1 MDDVTTP
8 GRYKIGKTIEPPKR
22 IKAVQNDLNKTVGG
36 KVDYTCIIPTNN
48 VSGLE
53 TSLHKKYAA
62 QNLRDFPAGTE
73 WFMLNFGAAG
83 SRLQPIEKQTGH
95 FLSQLNFILDDI
107 STTRKI
113 QQRIKAPAM
122 PNTLI
127 TQHNNILRIQLNRPQ
142 KKNAL
147 TPAMYVALR
156 EAIERA
162 DNDTSIHVITL
173 SGSGD
178 SFCAGNDL
186 NTFLQDPGSDAAAR
200 FIKAIANARAP
211 IVAAVNGV
219 AVGVGV
225 TMLLHCDL
233 VYASEDARFNFAF
246 IDLGLLPEAASSYL
260 LPRMLG
266 YAGAAELLMLGEAF
280 SAEKAREC
288 GLVNQ
293 VVAADALEE
302 LGAIKGGTA
311 GGQTAGSAAADEN
324 AAAARDDEGSPGDD
338 GA

>member
-1 MDDVTTP
+1 
-8 GRYKIGKTIEPPKR
+8 
-22 IKAVQNDLNKTVGG
+22 
-36 KVDYTCIIPTNN
+36 
-48 VSGLE
+48 
-53 TSLHKKYAA
+53 
-62 QNLRDFPAGTE
+62 
-73 WFMLNFGAAG
+73 
-83 SRLQPIEKQTGH
+83 
-95 FLSQLNFILDDI
+95 
-107 STTRKI
+107 
-113 QQRIKAPAM
+113 M

-127 TQHNNILRIQLNRPQ
+127 TLQNNILRIQLNRPQ

-147 TPAMYVALR
+147 TPAMYDALR

-162 DNDTSIHVITL
+162 NDDTNIHVITL
-173 SGSGD
+173 TGSGD

-186 NTFLQDPGSDAAAR
+186 NSFLQDPGADAAAR

-233 VYASEDARFNFAF
+233 VYAAEDAKFNFAF

-280 SAEKAREC
+280 TAEKAREC
-288 GLVNQ
+288 GIVNQ
-293 VVAADALEE
+293 VVAADALDALAQSKAEQLAAKPPEALRQTKMLLRRGNAKAVEE
-302 LGAIKGGTA
+302 TMALELSLIGERLV
-311 GGQTAGSAAADEN
+311 SDEVRGIMQ
-324 AAAARDDEGSPGDD
+324 AFFARRGEG
-338 GA
+338 